1 MASPLAETREAL
13 DALRRAD
20 YAALSAAHRLALL
33 EALTHA
39 VADTEQMRK
48 CAPAAVV
55 HKITLY
61 VLICMWATLSK
72 EGRLLLHSH
81 GLMVWPACVPTL
93 ARGTGCACKA
103 C

>member
-1 MASPLAETREAL
+1 MAAPLAETREAL

-48 CAPAAVV
+48 CAPATVV
-55 HKITLY
+55 HKPPH
-61 VLICMWATLSK
+61 ICCFAC
-72 EGRLLLHSH
+72 GPLLARGVGWLHRH
-81 GLMVWPACVPTL
+81 CLKAWPACVPTL
-93 ARGTGCACKA
+93 ARGTGCCCKA

>member
-1 MASPLAETREAL
+1 MAAPLAETREAL

-48 CAPAAVV
+48 CAPATVV
-55 HKITLY
+55 HKSPH
-61 VLICMWATLSK
+61 ICCFAC
-72 EGRLLLHSH
+72 GPLL
-81 GLMVWPACVPTL
+81 G
-93 ARGTGCACKA
+93 
-103 C
+103 